1 MISIHL
7 SQVNLSHLFKA
18 HAAAIKLATLKGM
31 YMEALLSVEQVNAY
45 FGAKQVLFEVDLQ
58 VAAGQKVAIVGE
70 SGSGKTVLAQGIM
83 RLNPDV
89 SLNGTI
95 AYQGQDLLGLSEKQ
109 LAKIRGREIGMVFQE
124 PMTALNPVF
133 TVGNQIAEVY
143 GQHLGLTRT
152 QAWQAAIDILKETG
166 IQDAAAKV
174 KAYPFQ
180 LSGGQ
185 RQRAMIAMAVA
196 ASPKLLIADEPTTA
210 LDVAVQAQIVQLLQR
225 LQAEYHM
232 ALLYISHDLRLVERF
247 ADEVVV
253 MQQGHVVEHAPTQI
267 LFSAAQH
274 PYTQELLNAK
284 PENMCN
290 PEVDQTQTVLAIENV
305 AVEVKQAAS
314 WFQTKKIHLLEPV
327 SLRLHRGE
335 TMGIVG
341 ESGSGKTTLAKALM
355 RLIPASGK
363 VVIADKDWLALS
375 INELTPERH
384 HMQMVFQDPFSA
396 FNPRMTMEQALSE
409 PLLIQKIALSEA
421 EREQRLLQTLDD
433 VGLPHDSLKRY
444 PHEFSGGQRQRL
456 AIARALVVRPQVLI
470 LDEPTSALDVRLQ
483 KHILRLLAK
492 LQQQY
497 GLSMLIISHDLD
509 VIASLSQRML
519 VLQQGKVVEQGE
531 VAAIF
536 AAPNHPYTQ
545 NLLQHR

>member
-1 MISIHL
+1 MTVL
-7 SQVNLSHLFKA
+7 
-18 HAAAIKLATLKGM
+18 LA
-31 YMEALLSVEQVNAY
+31 VEQVNAY
-45 FGAKQVLFEVDLQ
+45 FGDKQVLFGVDVA
-58 VAAGQKVAIVGE
+58 VAAGQKMAIVGE

-89 SLNGTI
+89 RLNGHMVH
-95 AYQGQDLLGLSEKQ
+95 QEQDLLAMPEKQ
-109 LAKIRGREIGMVFQE
+109 LAKIRGRDIGMVFQE
-124 PMTALNPVF
+124 PMTALNPVY

-143 GQHLGLTRT
+143 TQHLGLTHK
-152 QAWQAAIDILKETG
+152 QAWKAATDILQETG
-166 IQDAAAKV
+166 IQDAATKV

-225 LQAEYHM
+225 LQAEYQM

-253 MQQGHVVEHAPTQI
+253 MQQGRVVEHAPTAR
-267 LFSAAQH
+267 LFGQAQH

-284 PENMCN
+284 PEIMCN
-290 PEVDQTQTVLAIENV
+290 PDVDNAQPVLTVQDLAV
-305 AVEVKQAAS
+305 AVKQKSS
-314 WFQTKKIHLLEPV
+314 WFQSQSLSLLQPV
-327 SLRLHRGE
+327 SFILHQGE
-335 TMGIVG
+335 TIGIVG

-355 RLIPASGK
+355 RLMSATGK
-363 VVIADKDWLALS
+363 AEIGGKDWLALS
-375 INELTPERH
+375 LSELTPERH

-396 FNPRMTMEQALSE
+396 FNPRMNMAEALSE
-409 PLLIQKIALSEA
+409 PLIIQKSNLSDS
-421 EREQRLLQTLDD
+421 EREQRLLQALDD
-433 VGLPHDSLKRY
+433 VGLPHDSLSRY

-456 AIARALVVRPQVLI
+456 AIARALVVRPKILI

-509 VIASLSQRML
+509 VIAALSQRML
-519 VLQQGKVVEQGE
+519 VLQHGQVVEQGE
-531 VAAIF
+531 VASVF
-536 AAPNHPYTQ
+536 ATPKHPYTQ
-545 NLLQHR
+545 ALLKHR

>member
-1 MISIHL
+1 MTVL
-7 SQVNLSHLFKA
+7 
-18 HAAAIKLATLKGM
+18 LA
-31 YMEALLSVEQVNAY
+31 VEQVNAY
-45 FGAKQVLFEVDLQ
+45 FGDKQVLFGVDLA

-89 SLNGTI
+89 RFTGNI
-95 AYQGQDLLGLSEKQ
+95 RYQEQDLLSLPEKQ
-109 LAKIRGREIGMVFQE
+109 VAKIRGRDIGMVFQE
-124 PMTALNPVF
+124 PMTALNPVY

-143 GQHLGLTRT
+143 TQHLGLTRK
-152 QAWQAAIDILKETG
+152 QAWQAAINILRETG
-166 IQDAAAKV
+166 IQDSASKV
-174 KAYPFQ
+174 NAYPFQ

-225 LQAEYHM
+225 LQAEYQM

-253 MQQGHVVEHAPTQI
+253 MQQGRVVEHAPSAV
-267 LFSAAQH
+267 LFQQAEH

-284 PENMCN
+284 PEIMCN
-290 PEVDQTQTVLAIENV
+290 PDVDDTQPILQVQDLSV
-305 AVEVKQAAS
+305 AVKQKAS
-314 WFQTKKIHLLEPV
+314 WFQSLSLCLLQPV
-327 SLRLHRGE
+327 SFTLHQGE
-335 TMGIVG
+335 TIGIVG

-355 RLIPASGK
+355 CLMPATGK
-363 VVIADKDWLALS
+363 AVIGGKDWLAMS
-375 INELTPERH
+375 MAELTPERQ

-396 FNPRMTMEQALSE
+396 FNPRMTMGE
-409 PLLIQKIALSEA
+409 PLLIQKISLTEA
-421 EREQRLLQTLDD
+421 EREQRLLQALDD
-433 VGLPHDSLKRY
+433 VGLPHDSLSRY

-509 VIASLSQRML
+509 VIAALSQRML
-519 VLQQGKVVEQGE
+519 VLQQGQVVEQGE

-536 AAPNHPYTQ
+536 ANPQHAYTQ
-545 NLLQHR
+545 TLLKHR

>member
-1 MISIHL
+1 M
-7 SQVNLSHLFKA
+7 
-18 HAAAIKLATLKGM
+18 T
-31 YMEALLSVEQVNAY
+31 ALLAVEQVNAY
-45 FGAKQVLFEVDLQ
+45 FGNKQVLFDVNLK
-58 VAAGQKVAIVGE
+58 VAAGQKMAIVGE

-89 SLNGTI
+89 RLTGNI
-95 AYQGQDLLGLSEKQ
+95 RYQEQDLLTMPEKQ
-109 LAKIRGREIGMVFQE
+109 LAKIRGRDIGMVFQE
-124 PMTALNPVF
+124 PMTALNPVY

-143 GQHLGLTRT
+143 TQHLGLTRK
-152 QAWQAAIDILKETG
+152 QAWQAAIAILRETG
-166 IQDAAAKV
+166 IQDAASKV

-253 MQQGHVVEHAPTQI
+253 MQQGRVVEHAPSAV
-267 LFSAAQH
+267 LFKQPEH
-274 PYTQELLNAK
+274 TYTAELLNAK
-284 PENMCN
+284 PEIMCI
-290 PEVDQTQTVLAIENV
+290 PSVEDTQPMLAV
-305 AVEVKQAAS
+305 QDLKVEVKQKSS
-314 WFQTKKIHLLEPV
+314 WFQSKSICLLQPV
-327 SLRLHRGE
+327 NFTLHQGE
-335 TMGIVG
+335 TIGIVG

-355 RLIPASGK
+355 RLMPASGK
-363 VVIADKDWLALS
+363 AVIGGKDWQAMS
-375 INELTPERH
+375 MTELTPERQY
-384 HMQMVFQDPFSA
+384 MQMVFQDPFSA
-396 FNPRMTMEQALSE
+396 FNPRMNMAEALSE
-409 PLLIQKIALSEA
+409 PLLIQKMSLTET
-421 EREQRLLQTLDD
+421 EREQRLLQALDD
-433 VGLPHDSLKRY
+433 VGLPHDSLSRY

-509 VIASLSQRML
+509 VIAALSQRML
-519 VLQQGKVVEQGE
+519 VLQQGQVVEQGE

-536 AAPNHPYTQ
+536 AEPSHPYTKE
-545 NLLQHR
+545 LLKHR

>member
-1 MISIHL
+1 M
-7 SQVNLSHLFKA
+7 
-18 HAAAIKLATLKGM
+18 T
-31 YMEALLSVEQVNAY
+31 ALLAVEQVNAY
-45 FGAKQVLFEVDLQ
+45 FGDKQVLFGVDLA

-89 SLNGTI
+89 RFTGNI
-95 AYQGQDLLGLSEKQ
+95 RYQEQDLLSLPEKQ
-109 LAKIRGREIGMVFQE
+109 LAKIRGRDIGMVFQE
-124 PMTALNPVF
+124 PMTALNPVY

-143 GQHLGLTRT
+143 TQHLGLTSK
-152 QAWQAAIDILKETG
+152 QAWQAAIDILHETG
-166 IQDAAAKV
+166 IQDAASKV

-253 MQQGHVVEHAPTQI
+253 MQQGQVVEHVPSAV
-267 LFSAAQH
+267 LFQQAEH

-284 PENMCN
+284 PEIMCN
-290 PEVDQTQTVLAIENV
+290 PNVDDTQSVLQVQDLSV
-305 AVEVKQAAS
+305 AVKQKAS
-314 WFQTKKIHLLEPV
+314 WFQSLSLCLLQPV
-327 SLRLHRGE
+327 SFTLHQGE
-335 TMGIVG
+335 TIGIVG

-355 RLIPASGK
+355 RLMPATGK
-363 VVIADKDWLALS
+363 AVIGGKDWLAMS
-375 INELTPERH
+375 MAELTPERQ

-396 FNPRMTMEQALSE
+396 FNPRMTMAEALSE
-409 PLLIQKIALSEA
+409 PLLIQKISLTEA
-421 EREQRLLQTLDD
+421 EQEQRLLQAVDD
-433 VGLPHDSLKRY
+433 VGLPHDSLSRY

-509 VIASLSQRML
+509 VIAALSQRML
-519 VLQQGKVVEQGE
+519 VLQQGQVVEQGE

-536 AAPNHPYTQ
+536 AKPNHPYTEE
-545 NLLQHR
+545 LLKHR